1 MNDEND
7 DVNDV
12 KDINDEDDVNDDE
25 VRVSNKSIC
34 CFVLSSF
41 SVQIRKRQR
50 GVEGVNT
57 CLSSSGRLVEPF
69 SFTLNPGSASHRRN
83 TRCLL

>member
-7 DVNDV
+7 DVNDA
-12 KDINDEDDVNDDE
+12 KDINENDDMNDDE

-41 SVQIRKRQR
+41 SVQKRETKR
-50 GVEGVNT
+50 SRMGET

-69 SFTLNPGSASHRRN
+69 SFTLNPGGASHRRN